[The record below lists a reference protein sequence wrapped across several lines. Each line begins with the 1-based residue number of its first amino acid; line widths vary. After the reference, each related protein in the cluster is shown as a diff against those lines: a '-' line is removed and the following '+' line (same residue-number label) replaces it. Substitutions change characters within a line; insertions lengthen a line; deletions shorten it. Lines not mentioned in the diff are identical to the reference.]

1 MSIRKFFTLVIA
13 GTMLGAVFAM
23 AAPPTAVNASSAPQY
38 EGNDCVCNE
47 YNSTGQYQCD
57 ANEGACVAGTQ
68 GCHLLCF

>member
-23 AAPPTAVNASSAPQY
+23 AVPPIAVNASPPQA
-38 EGNDCVCNE
+38 GNDCVCND
-47 YNSTGQYQCD
+47 YNSQGQYQCD
-57 ANEGACVAGTQ
+57 ANETACVAGTQ